1 MGNTPAD
8 KNIAAAKERLIN
20 VKPGEP
26 GFVRPRVPSDPDFAA
41 FLTSRGF
48 YPLFSADTKQRL
60 LKHLRH
66 LDSRRDTVAEVDALE
81 RQAAFAQYSYVHR
94 AKNLSNVAKREGLA
108 HDFWEKA
115 EGFRTAL
122 DKLFFYHLIDD
133 PNDVEAPLPD
143 GSGVHILRH
152 SLRDL
157 QAAVEDVELQ
167 VAAALSP
174 DQWEEDRQED
184 EVDQQ
189 DKNKPKNTKNLAH
202 SLFIDTCVRVW
213 LRNGGT
219 TTLTYQAKV
228 AKQDGRGPVENFE
241 TGLWPFVRDAT
252 EDVFN
257 TNAMSE
263 MSRGA
268 LSKHLDRR
276 MKRILRSPAAEGEWR
291 EDPTMNEWGA
301 PMRGDRPG
309 AAKASLEDA
318 VARSA
323 LRMVLNTL
331 KKRWSKMTGHR
342 AD

>member
-8 KNIAAAKERLIN
+8 KNIAAAKEHLIN

-48 YPLFSADTKQRL
+48 YPLFSADTKRRL

-66 LDSRRDTVAEVDALE
+66 LDSSRNPLAEVDALE
-81 RQAAFAQYSYVHR
+81 RLAALTQYRYVHYNKR
-94 AKNLSNVAKREGLA
+94 RLSVAERDKLSR
-108 HDFWEKA
+108 DFVGEA
-115 EGFRTAL
+115 ERFRTAL
-122 DKLFFYHLIDD
+122 DKLQFFRIIRD
-133 PNDVEAPLPD
+133 PNNVEAPLPD
-143 GSGVHILRH
+143 GSGFHVLRH

-157 QAAVEDVELQ
+157 QAAIDDLELQ
-167 VAAALSP
+167 VAAALGP
-174 DQWEEDRQED
+174 DQED
-184 EVDQQ
+184 EFWQSDPR
-189 DKNKPKNTKNLAH
+189 KPGNAENIAR
-202 SLFIDTCVRVW
+202 SEFIDICIRVW
-213 LRNGGT
+213 LRNGGSDI
-219 TTLTYQAKV
+219 LTYRVKSLPHEADNRKV
-228 AKQDGRGPVENFE
+228 EYD
-241 TGLWPFVRDAT
+241 TGLLPFVRDAT
-252 EDVFN
+252 SDTFTGEYLTPVTADGLSQHL
-257 TNAMSE
+257 T
-263 MSRGA
+263 RG
-268 LSKHLDRR
+268 RE
-276 MKRILRSPAAEGEWR
+276 RILHQTPEEAWLRTDPAIS
-291 EDPTMNEWGA
+291 EWGA